1 MQSPK
6 IRRRRRIPTAL
17 PPPEGMQLDQRG
29 LDCQRHDRL
38 RLLRMRP
45 ARHALLGCRRPCGRR
60 SRETIAWH
68 PSILA
73 LDEVGLVNDLT
84 YDCGPSAPDRNV
96 VGAPVA
102 GSTGVVADDVEL
114 VEPEVAAP
122 VNESTW
128 S

>member
-1 MQSPK
+1 MTGFDCCECARPDT
-6 IRRRRRIPTAL
+6 RFFDVVAL
-17 PPPEGMQLDQRG
+17 AVVG
-29 LDCQRHDRL
+29 
-38 RLLRMRP
+38 P
-45 ARHALLGCRRPCGRR
+45 A
-60 SRETIAWH
+60 ETIAWH

-84 YDCGPSAPDRNV
+84 YDCGPSAPDCNV

-102 GSTGVVADDVEL
+102 GSIGVVADDVEL